1 MPTRVNNQRIT
12 KNTLLLYGR
21 MQLIMAVSLYISRV
35 VLNTLG
41 VEDYGIYNVVGGIVM
56 MLVFFSMSMVYITGL
71 MPFSFSN
78 VIADNSSSYS
88 LSFSFRS
95 SFRTN

>member
-21 MQLIMAVSLYISRV
+21 MLLIMAVSLYASRG

-41 VEDYGIYNVVGGIVM
+41 VEGFGFYHV
-56 MLVFFSMSMVYITGL
+56 
-71 MPFSFSN
+71 
-78 VIADNSSSYS
+78 
-88 LSFSFRS
+88 
-95 SFRTN
+95 